1 MYTNRSKVFGTI
13 QIQDMTSMT
22 PLPFL
27 RALPLPLPSTVKHGP
42 SLFRK
47 SFLSC
52 RSRHGTDAFCEPFDE
67 NWADINPVHNSSA
80 TQRDSVAS
88 PVPAPPAPTNTHQDI
103 PPLSYHVYRT
113 PSQELPV
120 YHLTKRGGN
129 LLQTQLRKIEGD
141 RQSLCEELRK
151 ALDLRP
157 RDITINQVTGHIII
171 KVSILTLQY
180 P

>member
-1 MYTNRSKVFGTI
+1 
-13 QIQDMTSMT
+13 MT
-22 PLPFL
+22 PFAFL
-27 RALPLPLPSTVKHGP
+27 RPLSLPVPSTVKHGP

-52 RSRHGTDAFCEPFDE
+52 RSRHGTDAFGEPFDE
-67 NWADINPVHNSSA
+67 NWADINPVHNPSA
-80 TQRDSVAS
+80 FQRDSVAS
-88 PVPAPPAPTNTHQDI
+88 PEPAPPSPTSPYQDI

-129 LLQTQLRKIEGD
+129 LLQTQLRKIEGS
-141 RQSLCEELRK
+141 RQSLCEELCK

-157 RDITINQVTGHIII
+157 RDITINQVTGHIVI
-171 KVSILTLQY
+171 KVSIVTFQY
-180 P
+180 SYSQADLNPTWHRDGTSWQ